1 MWKTIKYNLIVLL
14 VLIVLIEIILQFF
27 PVPNPYESVKK
38 NMFIYAIE
46 NMYIESQFD
55 PNLQLQFSTE
65 EGLLGFET
73 YKDTT
78 SFTINNVGFRG
89 DELKMPKPN
98 NEYRIFAIGGSS
110 TESLYI
116 DDADVWTRVLQ
127 ENLNQNQY
135 QNKTVKV
142 YNAGKSGDNIQDH
155 IAMLAHRIIHLQPD
169 EVIVFCGINDVT
181 RLLLDDNPLKFN
193 ITEKK
198 EESDIGF
205 VQMLGV
211 FIYEFQIPRRLYYA
225 FKTEEDVL
233 ETIEIQSD
241 YAKKV
246 KKTQARPV
254 ENQLPSTD
262 YGNYA
267 NKLKSL
273 IGICQ
278 ANDIKL
284 IFATQ
289 VVTWDTEEEALQN
302 WHWMTSRGG
311 IRYNA
316 KKLQQKVDS
325 INAITIQES
334 AKFAVPVFKTD
345 SIIPKTSAYLYDDCH
360 FNPAGNKKMGDAL
373 AKFLKTLNQNQ

>member
-1 MWKTIKYNLIVLL
+1 MWKTIKYNLIILL

-27 PVPNPYESVKK
+27 PVPDPYENAKK
-38 NMFIYAIE
+38 NMFYPPIG

-55 PNLQLQFSTE
+55 PNTKFEFATE
-65 EGLLGFET
+65 EGLLGFDN
-73 YKDTT
+73 YKEKTN
-78 SFTINNVGFRG
+78 FTVNNVGFRG
-89 DELKMPKPN
+89 DELKMPKPDT
-98 NEYRIFAIGGSS
+98 EYRIFAIGGSS
-110 TESLYI
+110 TESLYV
-116 DDADVWTRVLQ
+116 DDADVWTQVLQ
-127 ENLNQNQY
+127 ENLNRDNY
-135 QNKTVKV
+135 QNKIVKV

-155 IAMLAHRIIHLQPD
+155 VAMLSHRIIHLQPD

-181 RLLLDDNPLKFN
+181 RLMLDNNPLKFN
-193 ITEKK
+193 VTEKVDTEVSFGK
-198 EESDIGF
+198 
-205 VQMLGV
+205 MLGV
-211 FIYEFQIPRRLYYA
+211 FLYEFQIPRRLYYA
-225 FKTEEDVL
+225 FKSEADAL
-233 ETIEIQSD
+233 ETIEIQSN
-241 YAKKV
+241 YKKKV

-254 ENQLPSTD
+254 ENQLPTTD

-267 NKLKSL
+267 NKLKTL

-316 KKLQQKVDS
+316 KMLQQKVDS
-325 INAITIQES
+325 INDITVNES
-334 AKFAVPVFKTD
+334 VKLSIPVFKTD

-360 FNPAGNKKMGDAL
+360 FNPAGNKKMGDEL
-373 AKFLKTLNQNQ
+373 ATFIKTLNQ

>member
-1 MWKTIKYNLIVLL
+1 MLLVLL
-14 VLIVLIEIILQFF
+14 VLIEAVLWFI
-27 PVPNPYESVKK
+27 PVADPYENAKK
-38 NMFIYAIE
+38 NMFYPPIG

-55 PNLQLQFSTE
+55 PNLNLEFATE
-65 EGLLGFET
+65 DGLLGFEN
-73 YKDTT
+73 YKETT
-78 SFTINNVGFRG
+78 KFTINNYGFRG
-89 DELKMPKPN
+89 DELVMPKPN

-116 DDADVWTRVLQ
+116 DDADVWTQVLQ
-127 ENLNQNQY
+127 ENLNQGNDST
-135 QNKTVKV
+135 TVKV

-155 IAMLAHRIIHLQPD
+155 LAMLSHRIVHLQPD

-181 RLLLDDNPLKFN
+181 RLMLDKNPLKFN
-193 ITEKK
+193 VTKQESK
-198 EESDIGF
+198 EVSFGK
-205 VQMLGV
+205 MLGV
-211 FIYEFQIPRRLYYA
+211 FLYEFQIPRRLYYA
-225 FKTEEDVL
+225 FKSEEEAL
-233 ETIEIQSD
+233 ETIEIESN
-241 YAKKV
+241 YKKKV

-254 ENQLPSTD
+254 ENQLPETD

-289 VVTWDTEEEALQN
+289 VVTWDTEEEALKN

-325 INAITIQES
+325 INAITVEES
-334 AKFAVPVFKTD
+334 MKYSIPVFKTD
-345 SIIPKTSAYLYDDCH
+345 SIISKTSTYLYDDCH
-360 FNPAGNKKMGDAL
+360 FNPAGSKKMGDEL
-373 AKFLKTLNQNQ
+373 ATFIKTQKK

>member
-14 VLIVLIEIILQFF
+14 VLLVLIEAVLWFI
-27 PVPNPYESVKK
+27 PVADPYENAKK
-38 NMFIYAIE
+38 NMFYPPIG

-55 PNLQLQFSTE
+55 PNLNLEFATE
-65 EGLLGFET
+65 DGLLGFEN
-73 YKDTT
+73 YKETT
-78 SFTINNVGFRG
+78 KFTINNYGFRG
-89 DELKMPKPN
+89 DELVMPKPN

-116 DDADVWTRVLQ
+116 DDADVWTQVLQ
-127 ENLNQNQY
+127 ENLNQGNDST
-135 QNKTVKV
+135 TVKV

-155 IAMLAHRIIHLQPD
+155 LAMLSHRIVHLQPD

-181 RLLLDDNPLKFN
+181 RLMLDKNPLKFN
-193 ITEKK
+193 VTKQESK
-198 EESDIGF
+198 EVSFGK
-205 VQMLGV
+205 MLGV
-211 FIYEFQIPRRLYYA
+211 FLYEFQIPRRLYYA
-225 FKTEEDVL
+225 FKSEEEAL
-233 ETIEIQSD
+233 ETIEIESN
-241 YAKKV
+241 YKKKV

-254 ENQLPSTD
+254 ENQLPETD

-289 VVTWDTEEEALQN
+289 VVTWDTEEEALKN

-325 INAITIQES
+325 INAITVEES
-334 AKFAVPVFKTD
+334 MKYSIPVFKTD
-345 SIIPKTSAYLYDDCH
+345 SIISKTSTYLYDDCH
-360 FNPAGNKKMGDAL
+360 FNPAGSKKMGDEL
-373 AKFLKTLNQNQ
+373 ATFIKTQKK